1 MFPWLKK
8 NTDSMS
14 DLEFENMVAQEDI
27 KVKDAPNEKEQLAV
41 AKIESDFYTSKAVR
55 EDGFD
60 DTGYSIEDNWEDDYF
75 LYKGG
80 GLQWLTHFA
89 YRSPRMRQI
98 RPNSEDN
105 FIFNTLTIQHAN
117 ITADTP
123 EAIAI
128 GVETED
134 KEMSNKLNCSL
145 RHNDKK
151 NNFAS
156 TWKKWVFD
164 FIGSGPTI
172 AMVSWDNDWIG
183 GRGAERWI
191 GDVRLTRVD
200 KWEMYFDPAISNLE
214 DNLEDCSFIIRRTRK
229 KLKWIRDKWENGKMV
244 GQQLNEDEL
253 VNEGGNPQQA
263 YVIEYRHKGF
273 PFFMPEDRKDELL
286 EKARQLEEEGEVFK
300 AQDYYDSAK
309 GDLEGI
315 HVAYISDGVLL
326 EYYPYEYEHGKYP
339 FVFSTRYFDDKC
351 QWGFGETRNI
361 KIPQIMHN
369 KADEIEIEAMSRE
382 GLGGKFYQKGAVNP
396 KQRDEILSK
405 SGVGGMWFEVDNV
418 NLLKDR
424 DGVKVPASITNYKEH
439 KQRMVETV
447 SSNTPIMQG
456 MSPSANMPY
465 ASVKELGARSDVRML
480 QISNKLEDF
489 LKKVNLLRIE
499 LFGQFYTEER
509 YYRIKGKNG
518 QTEFGSMKSDDIKQ
532 SWIRDTVIQEEL
544 DPITGEMVQ
553 VPKPQI
559 EKFIPEFDIEV
570 TVISQKPTDRNYYT
584 NLAMQLYQMQII
596 SAEDLL
602 RTLEDGRLPNMEEL
616 IEKYNAM
623 QPINQVMNEIQNM
636 PEEEQAIANQQLQQ
650 MAQGLLQNMQTQQTM
665 PNQTN
670 EAPIQNNEAPIQNY

>member
-1 MFPWLKK
+1 MFEWLRK
-8 NTDSMS
+8 DSNSLS
-14 DLEFENMVAQEDI
+14 DLEFEKISSIED
-27 KVKDAPNEKEQLAV
+27 VQREEVTEDEQLTV
-41 AKIESDFYTSKAVR
+41 AKIESDFYTSQAVR
-55 EDGFD
+55 QEGTDE
-60 DTGYSIEDNWEDDYF
+60 TGHSIEDNWEDDYY

-117 ITADTP
+117 ITAETP

-128 GVETED
+128 GVEMDD
-134 KEMSNKLNCSL
+134 KEVSRKLNCTL

-172 AMVSWDNDWIG
+172 AMVTWDNDWIG
-183 GRGAERWI
+183 GRGAEKWV

-200 KWEMYFDPAISNLE
+200 KWEMYFDPAIINLE
-214 DNLEDCSFIIRRTRK
+214 DNIQDCSYIIRRTRK
-229 KLKWIRDKWENGKMV
+229 KLKWIRDKWENGKAV
-244 GQQLNEDEL
+244 GQQLNEDQL

-273 PFFMPEDRKDELL
+273 PFFMPEDRKQELL
-286 EKARQLEEEGEVFK
+286 EQAIQFEEEGEVYR
-300 AQDYYDSAK
+300 ARDYYDSAK

-315 HVAYISDGVLL
+315 HVAYVADGVLL
-326 EYYPYEYEHGKYP
+326 EYYPYEYEHGEYP
-339 FVFSTRYFDDKC
+339 FVFTTRYFDDKN
-351 QWGFGETRNI
+351 QYGFGETRNI
-361 KIPQIMHN
+361 KIPQVMHN

-382 GLGGKFYQKGAVNP
+382 GLGGKFYQKGAVDP
-396 KQRDEILSK
+396 KQKDEILSK
-405 SGVGGMWFEVDNV
+405 SGVGGMWFEVDNI

-424 DGVKVPASITNYKEH
+424 DGAKVPASITNYKEH

-447 SSNTPIMQG
+447 SSNTPIQQG
-456 MSPSANMPY
+456 LSPSANMPY
-465 ASVKELGARSDVRML
+465 SSIKELGSRSDVRML

-489 LKKVNLLRIE
+489 LKKINLLRIE
-499 LFGQFYTEER
+499 LFGQFYTEDR

-518 QTEFGSMKSDDIKQ
+518 QTEFGSLKADDLKQ
-532 SWIRDTVIQEEL
+532 QWTREMTLVEEV
-544 DPITGEMVQ
+544 DPLTGQTAMI
-553 VPKPQI
+553 PKPQI

-570 TVISQKPTDRNYYT
+570 TVISEKPTDRNYYT

-616 IEKYNAM
+616 IEKYNSM
-623 QPINQVMNEIQNM
+623 QPVNQLMSEIQNL
-636 PEEEQAIANQQLQQ
+636 PEEQQAMANQQIQG
-650 MAQGLLQNMQTQQTM
+650 MAQGILQQIQVQQMQGGQSQ
-665 PNQTN
+665 
-670 EAPIQNNEAPIQNY
+670 EGPIA